1 MKEKSKYILGLKPPS
16 EFSMEERKMIV
27 EEWLSSGKTK
37 REIWRKYTGQSDE
50 HGGLNNWMRQ
60 LGYEVP
66 KKWTSFRTLNSENMA
81 KPQQVS
87 TDEVSQMQEKI
98 KQLEKALLNSELRAT
113 AYETM
118 IEIAEKE
125 LKINIR
131 KKSSTKQST
140 R

>member
-1 MKEKSKYILGLKPPS
+1 MKKSKVILGLKKPS
-16 EFSMEERKMIV
+16 EFSIEERKMII
-27 EEWLSSGKTK
+27 EDWLSSGKTK
-37 REIWRKYTGQSDE
+37 REIWLKYTGEHME
-50 HGGLNNWMRQ
+50 HGKLIHWMRQ

-66 KKWTSFRTLNSENMA
+66 KKWTSFKKLNSDDMA
-81 KPQQVS
+81 KS
-87 TDEVSQMQEKI
+87 KKDSSLEVLQMQEKI

-131 KKSSTKQST
+131 KKSNTKQSL

>member
-1 MKEKSKYILGLKPPS
+1 MKKSKVILGLKKPS
-16 EFSMEERKMIV
+16 EFSIEERKKII
-27 EEWLSSGKTK
+27 EEWLESGKTK
-37 REIWRKYTGQSDE
+37 REICHKYTGEDVE
-50 HGGLNNWMRQ
+50 HGKLVHWMRQ
-60 LGYEVP
+60 LGYDVP
-66 KKWTSFRTLNSENMA
+66 KKWTSFKKFNSDTM
-81 KPQQVS
+81 S
-87 TDEVSQMQEKI
+87 TSKKGSSAEIHEVQEKI

-131 KKSSTKQST
+131 KKSNTKQST